1 MSQFSSMEFVSVIN
15 ILSCFCAL
23 SILFLLANEIT
34 ATGEVVFAVN
44 CGGPDHTDL
53 NGVHYQADKLSVGT
67 ASDFGRQLTIGRVPP
82 LDQTLYQTE
91 RYHLSNFAY
100 DIPIKQD
107 GDYVLVLKFSEVYF
121 QGPKLKVISYLLCNI
136 KMQEFQIFGA
146 GGISN
151 VCTPSTFDNRG
162 SNFLVKFIDLN

>member
-1 MSQFSSMEFVSVIN
+1 MEFVSVIN
-15 ILSCFCAL
+15 ILSCLCAL

-53 NGVHYQADKLSVGT
+53 NGVHYQADKLGIGT
-67 ASDFGRQLTIGRVPP
+67 PSDFGRQLTIGRVPP
-82 LDQTLYQTE
+82 LDQILYQTE

-100 DIPIKQD
+100 DIPIKED

-121 QGPKLKVISYLLCNI
+121 QGPKLKVIIYYLYIRGELTGGGGLLCAP
-136 KMQEFQIFGA
+136 FQ
-146 GGISN
+146 
-151 VCTPSTFDNRG
+151 TFTNRDT
-162 SNFLVKFIDLN
+162 NFLKSLNFWISKVIKY